1 MPSTGVARRVRVG
14 YGLGSFCTGTFS
26 TVPGLLLLYYLT
38 NVLGVRAVIAG
49 LAVFVPK
56 AWDLIVNP
64 AVGRLSDRTRSRLGP
79 RRPWLLAGAATL
91 PLCFALTFSGPPL
104 GGAAAG
110 LFVGVAFLLASTAF
124 ALFEVPYKAM
134 PAEMTTDYHEQS
146 TLLTWRMI
154 FLGVAILISG
164 AMAPA
169 IAHAVGG
176 VAGYR
181 AMGIAMAVVLA
192 LAMFATFAGTARAPT
207 VAHQQAEPSLR
218 AQLAVIRSNAAFR
231 WLLVFSCAQMLAVGL
246 MLAAAPYFATYT
258 LGDPGAVTALFVF
271 LVGPVIVTMPV
282 WIRVS
287 RRLDKRG
294 AMIAATV
301 VFLAGC
307 VGLVATT
314 AFGSAWAYACAF
326 VIGVGY
332 AGLQLLQYSMLADTI
347 VADAVVSGTRRAG
360 VLTGIW
366 TAAETVVFA
375 LGALVLA
382 GVLAAAGFVSSDL
395 NHPVAQPQTALR
407 IIQWGAPLIAAA
419 FIAASIL
426 GISRYDLTV
435 AAPPAARRQARSA
448 GVRESDLPRTF
459 PAATAATA
467 SGPRQPNGRG

>member
-1 MPSTGVARRVRVG
+1 MPGTGVARRVRVG
-14 YGLGSFCTGTFS
+14 YGLGSFCTGTFA

-49 LAVFVPK
+49 PAVFVPK
-56 AWDLIVNP
+56 AWDLIINP
-64 AVGRLSDRTRSRLGP
+64 VVGRLSDRTRSRHGP
-79 RRPWLLAGAATL
+79 RRPWLLAGAVTL

-104 GGAAAG
+104 AGAAMG
-110 LFVGVAFLLASTAF
+110 LFVGVAFSLASTAF

-154 FLGVAILISG
+154 FLGVAVVVSG

-181 AMGIAMAVVLA
+181 VMGIATAGVLA
-192 LAMFATFAGTARAPT
+192 LAMLATFAGTARAP
-207 VAHQQAEPSLR
+207 VISHQQAEPSLR
-218 AQLAVIRSNAAFR
+218 AQLAVIRSNATFR

-246 MLAAAPYFATYT
+246 MLASAPYFAVYT
-258 LGDPGAVTALFVF
+258 LGDPGAVTPLFMF
-271 LVGPVIVTMPV
+271 LVGPIIVTIPV
-282 WIRVS
+282 WILVS
-287 RRLDKRG
+287 RRMDKRG
-294 AMIAATV
+294 AMVAATL

-307 VGLVATT
+307 VGLVATP
-314 AFGSAWAYACAF
+314 AAGSAWAYGCAF

-347 VADAVVSGTRRAG
+347 VADAVVSGRRRAG

-382 GVLAAAGFVSSDL
+382 GILAAAGFVSSDL
-395 NHPVAQPQTALR
+395 DHPVAQPNGALQM
-407 IIQWGAPLIAAA
+407 IQWGAPLIAAA
-419 FIAASIL
+419 FIAASTV
-426 GISRYDLTV
+426 GIFRYDLT
-435 AAPPAARRQARSA
+435 AAALAAARPPEARSA
-448 GVRESDLPRTF
+448 G
-459 PAATAATA
+459 
-467 SGPRQPNGRG
+467 

>member
-1 MPSTGVARRVRVG
+1 MPVSGVARRVRVG
-14 YGLGSFCTGTFS
+14 YGLGSFCTGTFA

-49 LAVFVPK
+49 AAVFVPK
-56 AWDLIVNP
+56 AWDLIINP
-64 AVGRLSDRTRSRLGP
+64 VVGRFSDRTRSRYGA
-79 RRPWLLAGAATL
+79 RRPWLLAGAVTL

-104 GGAAAG
+104 DGAAAG
-110 LFVGVAFLLASTAF
+110 FFVGVAFLLASTAF

-134 PAEMTTDYHEQS
+134 PAEMTSDYHEQS
-146 TLLTWRMI
+146 MLLTWRMI
-154 FLGVAILISG
+154 FLGIAVLVSG

-181 AMGIAMAVVLA
+181 VMGFATAGVLA
-192 LAMFATFAGTARAPT
+192 LAMFATFAETARAP
-207 VAHQQAEPSLR
+207 VIAHQQAEPSLR
-218 AQLAVIRSNAAFR
+218 AQLAVIRSNATFR

-246 MLAAAPYFATYT
+246 MLAGAPYFATYT
-258 LGDPGAVTALFVF
+258 LGDPAAVTPLFVF
-271 LVGPVIVTMPV
+271 LVGPIIFTMPV

-287 RRLDKRG
+287 RRMDKRG
-294 AMIAATV
+294 AMITATL

-307 VGLVATT
+307 VGLVATP
-314 AFGSAWAYACAF
+314 AVGSAWAYACAL
-326 VIGVGY
+326 VIGAGY

-347 VADAVVSGTRRAG
+347 VADAVDSGTRRAG

-395 NHPVAQPQTALR
+395 NHPVAQPHTALQV
-407 IIQWGAPLIAAA
+407 IQWGAPLIAAA
-419 FIAASIL
+419 FIAASTV
-426 GISRYDLTV
+426 GISRYDLT
-435 AAPPAARRQARSA
+435 AAA
-448 GVRESDLPRTF
+448 L
-459 PAATAATA
+459 ATA
-467 SGPRQPNGRG
+467 STARSTSSSVL

>member
-1 MPSTGVARRVRVG
+1 MPSTGIARPVRVG

-49 LAVFVPK
+49 TAVFVPK
-56 AWDLIVNP
+56 AWDLIINP
-64 AVGRLSDRTRSRLGP
+64 VVGRASDRTRSRYGP
-79 RRPWLLAGAATL
+79 RRPWLLAGAVTL
-91 PLCFALTFSGPPL
+91 PLCFALVFSGPPL
-104 GGAAAG
+104 AGAAAG

-154 FLGVAILISG
+154 FLGMAILISG

-169 IAHAVGG
+169 FAHAVGG

-181 AMGIAMAVVLA
+181 VMGIAMAGVLA
-192 LAMFATFAGTARAPT
+192 LAMLATFAGTARAPM

-218 AQLAVIRSNAAFR
+218 AQFAVIRSNVTFR
-231 WLLVFSCAQMLAVGL
+231 WLLVFSCAQMLAIGL

-258 LGDPGAVTALFVF
+258 LGDPSAVTPLFVF
-271 LVGPVIVTMPV
+271 LVGPIIVTMPV
-282 WIRVS
+282 WTRVS

-294 AMIAATV
+294 AMIAATL
-301 VFLAGC
+301 VFLVGC
-307 VGLVATT
+307 VGLVATP
-314 AFGSAWAYACAF
+314 AFGSAWAYACAL

-332 AGLQLLQYSMLADTI
+332 AGLQLLQYSMLADTL
-347 VADAVVSGTRRAG
+347 VADAMDSGTRRAG

-382 GVLAAAGFVSSDL
+382 GVLGAAGFVSSDL
-395 NHPVAQPQTALR
+395 DHPVAQPDTALKM
-407 IIQWGAPLIAAA
+407 IQWGAPLIAAA

-426 GISRYDLTV
+426 GISRYGLTV
-435 AAPPAARRQARSA
+435 ATPAGARPPQVRSA
-448 GVRESDLPRTF
+448 GVRESDLPGRFRGSSTL
-459 PAATAATA
+459 A
-467 SGPRQPNGRG
+467 GRGGP

>member
-1 MPSTGVARRVRVG
+1 MPSTGVERRVRVG

-49 LAVFVPK
+49 PAVFVPK
-56 AWDLIVNP
+56 AWDLIINP
-64 AVGRLSDRTRSRLGP
+64 VVGRLSDRTQSRHGP
-79 RRPWLLAGAATL
+79 RRPWLLASAVTL

-104 GGAAAG
+104 DGAAAG
-110 LFVGVAFLLASTAF
+110 LFAGVAFLLASTAF

-154 FLGVAILISG
+154 FLGMAILISG
-164 AMAPA
+164 AIAPA

-176 VAGYR
+176 AAGYR
-181 AMGIAMAVVLA
+181 AMGIAMAGVLA
-192 LAMFATFAGTARAPT
+192 VAMFTTFAETARAPM

-218 AQLAVIRSNAAFR
+218 VQLAVIRSNVAFR
-231 WLLVFSCAQMLAVGL
+231 RLLVSSCAQMLAVGL
-246 MLAAAPYFATYT
+246 MLAGAPYFATYT
-258 LGDPGAVTALFVF
+258 LGDPGAVTPLFVF
-271 LVGPVIVTMPV
+271 LVGPIIFTMPV

-287 RRLDKRG
+287 RRMDKRG
-294 AMIAATV
+294 AMIAATL

-307 VGLVATT
+307 VGLVATP
-314 AFGSAWAYACAF
+314 AFGSAWAYACAL

-347 VADAVVSGTRRAG
+347 VADAVVSATRRAG

-382 GVLAAAGFVSSDL
+382 GVLAAAGYVSSDL
-395 NHPVAQPQTALR
+395 NHPVAQPHTALQM
-407 IIQWGAPLIAAA
+407 IQWGAPLIAAA
-419 FIAASIL
+419 FIAASTA
-426 GISRYDLTV
+426 GISRYDLT
-435 AAPPAARRQARSA
+435 AEALAAARPLQARSA
-448 GVRESDLPRTF
+448 SVRES
-459 PAATAATA
+459 
-467 SGPRQPNGRG
+467 G